1 MPAPCGSWWGSTDPR
16 HAPRLSILL
25 ALESEEVEE
34 LLWVFANLLR
44 DTPASKRGACPAGP
58 AATRS
63 RTVTGSACG
72 SGADFIAGNGGAWL
86 FAVLTVTD
94 RPAPPVKPTHHLP
107 LARASADDGLPSGVF
122 D

>member
-16 HAPRLSILL
+16 HAPRLSTLL

-44 DTPASKRGACPAGP
+44 DAPASKRGACPAGP
-58 AATRS
+58 AATRA

-72 SGADFIAGNGGAWL
+72 AVAGYVAGNGGAWL

-94 RPAPPVKPTHHLP
+94 RPAPPVKPSTYP
-107 LARASADDGLPSGVF
+107 LHAPAGGRTGLVA
-122 D
+122 